1 MKVIKKDFKNG
12 LLKVEI
18 ENLDD
23 IWHLS
28 HIISVGDK
36 IKSRDSRKIKIGDK
50 VVKKTVVL
58 LLGIVKVEL
67 GKNYLRV
74 SGKVVEGTE
83 EVPKGSMHSFSLE
96 SGVLFE
102 LRKSKFLEYQ
112 KQHVREAMQN
122 KPSKVLVCVLDRS
135 ECGFAVLKKYGY
147 DYLGEISGEVEK
159 KYKGA
164 VKGSDFYLQ
173 VVKQI
178 EDYVKRFGI
187 ERIIVGSAA
196 FWKDELAKK
205 LKGFKSKVVL
215 ATCNNV
221 GRNGVDELLK
231 REEIRKVLSEERV
244 SKEVGFVEDLLKE
257 ISKDGLGSYGFKE
270 VSEAVLSGAV
280 SVLLVTD
287 KFLYKKR
294 DSVDDLMKKV
304 ERSKG
309 SVHVVSIKHDGGKK
323 LDGLGGIGAILRYK
337 V

>member
-102 LRKSKFLEYQ
+102 LRKSKFL
-112 KQHVREAMQN
+112 
-122 KPSKVLVCVLDRS
+122 
-135 ECGFAVLKKYGY
+135 
-147 DYLGEISGEVEK
+147 
-159 KYKGA
+159 
-164 VKGSDFYLQ
+164 
-173 VVKQI
+173 
-178 EDYVKRFGI
+178 
-187 ERIIVGSAA
+187 
-196 FWKDELAKK
+196 
-205 LKGFKSKVVL
+205 
-215 ATCNNV
+215 
-221 GRNGVDELLK
+221 
-231 REEIRKVLSEERV
+231 
-244 SKEVGFVEDLLKE
+244 
-257 ISKDGLGSYGFKE
+257 
-270 VSEAVLSGAV
+270 
-280 SVLLVTD
+280 
-287 KFLYKKR
+287 
-294 DSVDDLMKKV
+294 
-304 ERSKG
+304 
-309 SVHVVSIKHDGGKK
+309 
-323 LDGLGGIGAILRYK
+323 
-337 V
+337 